1 MADTADNKLVYTG
14 QDPIVWNRVNKLRLE
29 QGLPGLADIGLP
41 RPANDSKSYSPYSQ
55 YTPTTNAAAGSGSK
69 FTFNFGGENFTVNA
83 PAGTTEAQARAIFD
97 QQASTGSLTGLKSGQ
112 TLDAAKQFAGG
123 LLTAA
128 SQLNVSQLASGL
140 SGLTSGIGGGIG
152 SALGAVTRFTGGT
165 TGGIT
170 SALGAASR
178 LTGVPIKNPMNVADF
193 VKVGVGSTKE
203 IGALSSTQV
212 QGLLGQAAAST
223 GQSVNAYSLDKGIGQ
238 YGINPAQL
246 EQTGYLKPGTL
257 AQYTKNAQVTQAD
270 IDEAQRVNA
279 SGGSTTPEL
288 IASNRKIKE
297 VLNVG
302 GVWTGKGGVSNL
314 TSLVGDS
321 TKQLSVQSNIME
333 TGYNSLQKAGVIT
346 SGTAKDAIG
355 GLVQAAGKVGAAL
368 TAAWSKGTAPAGAVD
383 SINNLAKQG
392 LTAVNFTDFK
402 LPAGASGEQVATG
415 VTNTVNRRVLNQ
427 SVVAF
432 IGDAKVPVIDY
443 GQPVPPPVP
452 TPIAEAPQ
460 TPTTITDS
468 IFDSFTNKYWAST
481 ATFYPVSGTINI
493 IINSGSGAVVYSGL
507 APEVQARI
515 QQDRKADIVQD
526 AANQKFYDDLLAVI
540 AAQINRLKATSNNQ
554 VNTV

>member
-1 MADTADNKLVYTG
+1 MANTADNKLVYTG
-14 QDPIVWNRVNKLRLE
+14 DDPIVWNRVNKLRLE

-41 RPANDSKSYSPYSQ
+41 RPANDSKSYNAYSQ
-55 YTPTTNAAAGSGSK
+55 YTPTTSAATGSGSK
-69 FTFNFGGENFTVNA
+69 FTFNFGGDNFTVNA

-97 QQASTGSLTGLKSGQ
+97 QQASTGSLTGLTSGQ

-123 LLTAA
+123 LLAAA

-140 SGLTSGIGGGIG
+140 SGLTGGIG
-152 SALGAVTRFTGGT
+152 SGISSALGAVTRLTGGT

-170 SALGAASR
+170 SAALGAASR

-193 VKVGVGSTKE
+193 VKVGVGSVKE

-223 GQSVNAYSLDKGIGQ
+223 KQSVSDYSLDKGIGQ

-288 IASNRKIKE
+288 IASNRKIKD
-297 VLNVG
+297 VLNVS

-314 TSLVGDS
+314 TSLVGDA

-333 TGYNSLQKAGVIT
+333 TGYKSLEKAGVIT
-346 SGTAKDAIG
+346 AGTAKDAIG
-355 GLVQAAGKVGAAL
+355 GLVQSAGKVGAAL

-383 SINNLAKQG
+383 AINNLAKQG

-402 LPAGASGEQVATG
+402 LPAGASGEQIATG
-415 VTNTVNRRVLNQ
+415 VTNTVNRKVLNQ
-427 SVVAF
+427 SVTAF
-432 IGDAKVPVIDY
+432 IGDAKVPSIDY
-443 GQPVPPPVP
+443 GQPV
-452 TPIAEAPQ
+452 AAAAP
-460 TPTTITDS
+460 
-468 IFDSFTNKYWAST
+468 T
-481 ATFYPVSGTINI
+481 ATPSVVSTGVLDEP
-493 IINSGSGAVVYSGL
+493 SAS
-507 APEVQARI
+507 
-515 QQDRKADIVQD
+515 DRAEFKRLTEEKATLGRQVDFDDQEYNRLRSI
-526 AANQKFYDDLLAVI
+526 YGRDDLQVI
-540 AAQINRLKATSNNQ
+540 AARDKWEADLNKYRAVINTLNALVDKYPALLYY
-554 VNTV
+554 

>member
-1 MADTADNKLVYTG
+1 MANTADNKLVYTG
-14 QDPIVWNRVNKLRLE
+14 DDPIVWNRVNKLRLE

-55 YTPTTNAAAGSGSK
+55 YTPTTSAATGSGSK

-83 PAGTTEAQARAIFD
+83 PVGTTEAQARAIFD

-123 LLTAA
+123 LLAAA

-140 SGLTSGIGGGIG
+140 SGLTSGIGGGIS
-152 SALGAVTRFTGGT
+152 SALGAVTRLTGGT

-170 SALGAASR
+170 SAALGAASR

-193 VKVGVGSTKE
+193 VKVGVGSVKE

-223 GQSVNAYSLDKGIGQ
+223 KQLVSDYSLDKGIGQ
-238 YGINPAQL
+238 FGINPAQL

-288 IASNRKIKE
+288 IASNRKIKD
-297 VLNVG
+297 VLNVS

-314 TSLVGDS
+314 TSLVGDA

-333 TGYNSLQKAGVIT
+333 TGYKSLEKAGVIT
-346 SGTAKDAIG
+346 AGTAKDAIG
-355 GLVQAAGKVGAAL
+355 GLVQSAGKVGAAL

-383 SINNLAKQG
+383 AINNLAKQG

-402 LPAGASGEQVATG
+402 LPAGASGEQIATG
-415 VTNTVNRRVLNQ
+415 VTNTVNRKVLNQ

-432 IGDAKVPVIDY
+432 IGDAKVPSIDY
-443 GQPVPPPVP
+443 GQPV
-452 TPIAEAPQ
+452 AAAAP
-460 TPTTITDS
+460 
-468 IFDSFTNKYWAST
+468 T
-481 ATFYPVSGTINI
+481 ATPSVVSTGVLDEP
-493 IINSGSGAVVYSGL
+493 SAS
-507 APEVQARI
+507 
-515 QQDRKADIVQD
+515 DRAEFKRLTEEKATLGRQVDFDDQEYNRLRSI
-526 AANQKFYDDLLAVI
+526 YGRDDLQVI
-540 AAQINRLKATSNNQ
+540 AARDKWEADLNKYRAVINTLNALVDKYPALLYY
-554 VNTV
+554 

>member
-1 MADTADNKLVYTG
+1 MANTADNKLVYTG
-14 QDPIVWNRVNKLRLE
+14 DDPIVWNRVNKLRLE

-41 RPANDSKSYSPYSQ
+41 RPANDSKSYNAYSQ
-55 YTPTTNAAAGSGSK
+55 YTPSTNAATGSGSK

-83 PAGTTEAQARAIFD
+83 PVGTTEAQARAIFD
-97 QQASTGSLTGLKSGQ
+97 QQASTGSLTGLTSGQ

-123 LLTAA
+123 LLAAA

-140 SGLTSGIGGGIG
+140 SGLTGGIG
-152 SALGAVTRFTGGT
+152 SGISSALGAVTRLTGGT

-170 SALGAASR
+170 SAALGAASR

-193 VKVGVGSTKE
+193 VKVGVGSVKE

-223 GQSVNAYSLDKGIGQ
+223 KQSVSDYSLDKGIGQ

-288 IASNRKIKE
+288 IASNRKIKD
-297 VLNVG
+297 VLNVS

-314 TSLVGDS
+314 TSLVGDA

-333 TGYNSLQKAGVIT
+333 TGYKSLEKAGVIT
-346 SGTAKDAIG
+346 AGTAKDAIG
-355 GLVQAAGKVGAAL
+355 GLVQSAGKVGAAL

-383 SINNLAKQG
+383 AINNLAKQG

-402 LPAGASGEQVATG
+402 LPAGASGEQIATG
-415 VTNTVNRRVLNQ
+415 VTNTVNRKVLNQ
-427 SVVAF
+427 SVTAF
-432 IGDAKVPVIDY
+432 IGDAKVPSIDY
-443 GQPVPPPVP
+443 GQPV
-452 TPIAEAPQ
+452 AAAAP
-460 TPTTITDS
+460 
-468 IFDSFTNKYWAST
+468 T
-481 ATFYPVSGTINI
+481 ATPSVVSTGVLDEP
-493 IINSGSGAVVYSGL
+493 SAS
-507 APEVQARI
+507 
-515 QQDRKADIVQD
+515 DRAEFKRLTEEKATLGRQVDFDDQEYNRLRSI
-526 AANQKFYDDLLAVI
+526 YGRDDLQVI
-540 AAQINRLKATSNNQ
+540 AARDKWEADLNKYRAVINTLNALVDKYPALLYY
-554 VNTV
+554 

>member
-29 QGLPGLADIGLP
+29 QGLPGLVDIGLP
-41 RPANDSKSYSPYSQ
+41 RPVDDGKSFNSPYSQ
-55 YTPTTNAAAGSGSK
+55 YTPATGAATGSGSK

-123 LLTAA
+123 LLKAA

-140 SGLTSGIGGGIG
+140 SGLSSGIGGGIG

-193 VKVGVGSTKE
+193 VKVGVGAVKE

-223 GQSVNAYSLDKGIGQ
+223 KQSVSDYSLDKGIGQ

-279 SGGSTTPEL
+279 SGGSTTPAL

-297 VLNVG
+297 VLNVS

-333 TGYNSLQKAGVIT
+333 TGYKSLEKAGVIT
-346 SGTAKDAIG
+346 ASTAKDAIG
-355 GLVQAAGKVGAAL
+355 GLVQSAGKVGAAL
-368 TAAWSKGTAPAGAVD
+368 TAAWSKGTAPAGSVD
-383 SINNLAKQG
+383 AINNLAKQG

-415 VTNTVNRRVLNQ
+415 VTNTVNRKVLNQ
-427 SVVAF
+427 SVTAF
-432 IGDAKVPVIDY
+432 IGDAKVPTIDY
-443 GQPVPPPVP
+443 GPESLTNLAPGFGSIVPSFSGNLQSLGGNVGSFLSSGTSDEKLIYTGNDSIVWDRINRERLRRGLPGLAEIGYPRPPP
-452 TPIAEAPQ
+452 
-460 TPTTITDS
+460 
-468 IFDSFTNKYWAST
+468 
-481 ATFYPVSGTINI
+481 
-493 IINSGSGAVVYSGL
+493 
-507 APEVQARI
+507 
-515 QQDRKADIVQD
+515 
-526 AANQKFYDDLLAVI
+526 
-540 AAQINRLKATSNNQ
+540 
-554 VNTV
+554 

>member
-1 MADTADNKLVYTG
+1 MANTADNKLVYTG
-14 QDPIVWNRVNKLRLE
+14 DDPIVWNRVNKLRLE

-55 YTPTTNAAAGSGSK
+55 YTPTTSAATGSGSK

-83 PAGTTEAQARAIFD
+83 PVGTTEAQARAIFD

-123 LLTAA
+123 LLAAA

-140 SGLTSGIGGGIG
+140 SGLTSGIGGGIS
-152 SALGAVTRFTGGT
+152 SALGAVTRLTGGT

-170 SALGAASR
+170 SAALGAASR

-193 VKVGVGSTKE
+193 VKVGVGSVKE

-223 GQSVNAYSLDKGIGQ
+223 KQLVSDYSLDKGIGQ
-238 YGINPAQL
+238 FGINPAQL

-288 IASNRKIKE
+288 IASNRKIKD
-297 VLNVG
+297 VLNVS

-314 TSLVGDS
+314 TSLVGDA

-333 TGYNSLQKAGVIT
+333 TGYKSLEKAGVIT
-346 SGTAKDAIG
+346 AGTAKDAIG
-355 GLVQAAGKVGAAL
+355 GLVQSAGKVGAAL

-383 SINNLAKQG
+383 AINNLAKQG

-402 LPAGASGEQVATG
+402 LPAGASGEQIATG
-415 VTNTVNRRVLNQ
+415 VTNTVNRKVLNQ
-427 SVVAF
+427 SVTAF
-432 IGDAKVPVIDY
+432 IGDAKVPSIDY
-443 GQPVPPPVP
+443 GQPV
-452 TPIAEAPQ
+452 AAAAP
-460 TPTTITDS
+460 
-468 IFDSFTNKYWAST
+468 T
-481 ATFYPVSGTINI
+481 ATPSVVSTGVLDEP
-493 IINSGSGAVVYSGL
+493 SAS
-507 APEVQARI
+507 
-515 QQDRKADIVQD
+515 DRAEFKRLTEEKATLGRQVDFDDQEYNRLRSI
-526 AANQKFYDDLLAVI
+526 YGRDDLQVI
-540 AAQINRLKATSNNQ
+540 AARDKWEADLNKYRAVINTLNALVDKYPALLYY
-554 VNTV
+554 

>member
-1 MADTADNKLVYTG
+1 MANTADNKLVYTG
-14 QDPIVWNRVNKLRLE
+14 DDPIVWNRVNKLRLE

-55 YTPTTNAAAGSGSK
+55 YTPTTSAATGSGSK

-83 PAGTTEAQARAIFD
+83 PVGTTEAQARAIFD

-123 LLTAA
+123 LLAAA

-140 SGLTSGIGGGIG
+140 SGLTSGIGGGIS
-152 SALGAVTRFTGGT
+152 SALGAVTRLTGGT

-170 SALGAASR
+170 SAALGAASR

-193 VKVGVGSTKE
+193 VKVGVGSVKE

-223 GQSVNAYSLDKGIGQ
+223 KQLVSDYSLDKGIGQ
-238 YGINPAQL
+238 FGINPAQL

-288 IASNRKIKE
+288 IASNRKIKD
-297 VLNVG
+297 VLNVS

-314 TSLVGDS
+314 TSLVGDA

-333 TGYNSLQKAGVIT
+333 TGYKSLEKAGVIT
-346 SGTAKDAIG
+346 AGTAKDAIG
-355 GLVQAAGKVGAAL
+355 GLVQSAGKVGAAL

-383 SINNLAKQG
+383 AINNLAKQG

-402 LPAGASGEQVATG
+402 LPAGASGEQIATG
-415 VTNTVNRRVLNQ
+415 VTNTVNRKVLNQ
-427 SVVAF
+427 SVTAF
-432 IGDAKVPVIDY
+432 IGDAKVPSIDY
-443 GQPVPPPVP
+443 GQPV
-452 TPIAEAPQ
+452 AAAAP
-460 TPTTITDS
+460 
-468 IFDSFTNKYWAST
+468 T
-481 ATFYPVSGTINI
+481 ATPSVVSTGVLDEP
-493 IINSGSGAVVYSGL
+493 SASD
-507 APEVQARI
+507 QAEFKRLTEE
-515 QQDRKADIVQD
+515 KATLGRQVDFDDQEYNRLRSI
-526 AANQKFYDDLLAVI
+526 YGRDDLQVI
-540 AAQINRLKATSNNQ
+540 AARDKWEADLNKYRAVINTLNALVDKYPALLYY
-554 VNTV
+554 

>member
-29 QGLPGLADIGLP
+29 QGLPGLTDIGLP
-41 RPANDSKSYSPYSQ
+41 RPVDDGKSFNSPYSQ
-55 YTPTTNAAAGSGSK
+55 YTPATGAATGSGSK

-83 PAGTTEAQARAIFD
+83 PAGTTEEQARAIFD
-97 QQASTGSLTGLKSGQ
+97 QQASTGSLTGLKPGQ

-140 SGLTSGIGGGIG
+140 SGLTSGIGGGIT

-193 VKVGVGSTKE
+193 VKVGVGATKE

-238 YGINPAQL
+238 FGINPAQL

-279 SGGSTTPEL
+279 SGGSTTPEI
-288 IASNRKIKE
+288 IASNRKIKD
-297 VLNVG
+297 VLNVS

-333 TGYNSLQKAGVIT
+333 TGYKSLEKAGVIT
-346 SGTAKDAIG
+346 AGTAKDAIG
-355 GLVQAAGKVGAAL
+355 GLVQSAGKVGAAL

-383 SINNLAKQG
+383 AINNLAKQG

-402 LPAGASGEQVATG
+402 LPAGASGEQIATG
-415 VTNTVNRRVLNQ
+415 VTNTVNRKVLNQ
-427 SVVAF
+427 SVTAF
-432 IGDAKVPVIDY
+432 IGDAKVPSIDY
-443 GQPVPPPVP
+443 GQPV
-452 TPIAEAPQ
+452 AAAAP
-460 TPTTITDS
+460 
-468 IFDSFTNKYWAST
+468 T
-481 ATFYPVSGTINI
+481 ATPSVVST
-493 IINSGSGAVVYSGL
+493 GALDEPS
-507 APEVQARI
+507 AS
-515 QQDRKADIVQD
+515 DRAEFKRLTEEKATLGRQVDFDDQEYNRLRSI
-526 AANQKFYDDLLAVI
+526 YGRDDLQVI
-540 AAQINRLKATSNNQ
+540 AARDKWEADLNKYRAVIKTLNALVDKYPALLYY
-554 VNTV
+554 

>member
-1 MADTADNKLVYTG
+1 MANTADNKLVYTG
-14 QDPIVWNRVNKLRLE
+14 DDPIVWNRVNKLRLE

-55 YTPTTNAAAGSGSK
+55 YTPTTSAATGSGSK

-83 PAGTTEAQARAIFD
+83 PVGTTEAQARAIFD

-123 LLTAA
+123 LLAAA

-140 SGLTSGIGGGIG
+140 SGLSGGIG
-152 SALGAVTRFTGGT
+152 SGISSALGAVTRLTGGT

-170 SALGAASR
+170 SAALGAASR

-193 VKVGVGSTKE
+193 VKVGVGSVKE

-223 GQSVNAYSLDKGIGQ
+223 KQLVSDYSLDKGIGQ
-238 YGINPAQL
+238 FGINPAQL

-288 IASNRKIKE
+288 IASNRKIKD
-297 VLNVG
+297 VLNVS

-314 TSLVGDS
+314 TSLVGDA

-333 TGYNSLQKAGVIT
+333 TGYKSLEKAGVIT
-346 SGTAKDAIG
+346 AGTAKDAIG
-355 GLVQAAGKVGAAL
+355 GLVQSAGKVGAAL

-383 SINNLAKQG
+383 AINNLAKQG

-402 LPAGASGEQVATG
+402 LPAGASGEQIATG
-415 VTNTVNRRVLNQ
+415 VTNTVNRKVLNQ
-427 SVVAF
+427 SVTAF
-432 IGDAKVPVIDY
+432 IGDAKVPSIDY
-443 GQPVPPPVP
+443 GQPV
-452 TPIAEAPQ
+452 AAAAP
-460 TPTTITDS
+460 
-468 IFDSFTNKYWAST
+468 T
-481 ATFYPVSGTINI
+481 ATPSVVSTGVLDEP
-493 IINSGSGAVVYSGL
+493 SAS
-507 APEVQARI
+507 
-515 QQDRKADIVQD
+515 DRAEFKRLTEEKATLGRQVDFDDQEYNRLRSI
-526 AANQKFYDDLLAVI
+526 YGRDDLQVI
-540 AAQINRLKATSNNQ
+540 AARDKWEADLNKYRAVINTLNALVDKYPALLYY
-554 VNTV
+554 

>member
-1 MADTADNKLVYTG
+1 MANTADNKLVYTG
-14 QDPIVWNRVNKLRLE
+14 DDPIVWNRVNKLRLE

-41 RPANDSKSYSPYSQ
+41 RPVDDGKSFNSPYSQ
-55 YTPTTNAAAGSGSK
+55 YTPATSTYTGSGSK
-69 FTFNFGGENFTVNA
+69 FTFNFGGENFTVNT

-97 QQASTGSLTGLKSGQ
+97 QQASTGSLTGLIPGQ

-123 LLTAA
+123 LLAAA

-140 SGLTSGIGGGIG
+140 SGLTGGIG
-152 SALGAVTRFTGGT
+152 SGISSALGAVTRFTGGT

-170 SALGAASR
+170 SAALGAASR

-193 VKVGVGSTKE
+193 VKVGVGSVKE

-223 GQSVNAYSLDKGIGQ
+223 KQLVSDYSLDKGIGQ

-288 IASNRKIKE
+288 IASNRKIKD
-297 VLNVG
+297 VLNVS

-314 TSLVGDS
+314 TSLVGDA

-333 TGYNSLQKAGVIT
+333 TGYKSLEKAGVIT
-346 SGTAKDAIG
+346 AGTAKDAIG
-355 GLVQAAGKVGAAL
+355 GLVQSAGKVGAAL

-383 SINNLAKQG
+383 AINNLAKQG

-402 LPAGASGEQVATG
+402 LPAGASGEQIATG
-415 VTNTVNRRVLNQ
+415 VTNTVNRKVLNQ

-443 GQPVPPPVP
+443 GQEPLTNLTQGFGSNLPTVGGNLQSLSGNIGSALSSSTSDEKLIYTGNDRIVWDRINSERLRRGLPGLAEIGYPRPPP
-452 TPIAEAPQ
+452 
-460 TPTTITDS
+460 
-468 IFDSFTNKYWAST
+468 
-481 ATFYPVSGTINI
+481 
-493 IINSGSGAVVYSGL
+493 
-507 APEVQARI
+507 
-515 QQDRKADIVQD
+515 
-526 AANQKFYDDLLAVI
+526 
-540 AAQINRLKATSNNQ
+540 
-554 VNTV
+554 

>member
-1 MADTADNKLVYTG
+1 MANTADNKLVYTG
-14 QDPIVWNRVNKLRLE
+14 DDPIVWNRVNKLRLE

-41 RPANDSKSYSPYSQ
+41 RPVDDGKSFNSPYSQ
-55 YTPTTNAAAGSGSK
+55 YTPATSTYTGSGSK
-69 FTFNFGGENFTVNA
+69 FTFNFGGENFTVNT

-97 QQASTGSLTGLKSGQ
+97 QQASTGSLTGLIPGQ

-123 LLTAA
+123 LLAAA
-128 SQLNVSQLASGL
+128 SQLNVSQLANGL
-140 SGLTSGIGGGIG
+140 SGLTGGIG
-152 SALGAVTRFTGGT
+152 SGISSALGAVTRFTGGT

-170 SALGAASR
+170 SAALGAASR

-193 VKVGVGSTKE
+193 VKVGVGSVKE

-223 GQSVNAYSLDKGIGQ
+223 KQLVSDYSLDKGIGQ

-288 IASNRKIKE
+288 IASNRKIKD
-297 VLNVG
+297 VLNVS

-314 TSLVGDS
+314 TSLVGDA

-333 TGYNSLQKAGVIT
+333 TGYKSLEKAGVIT
-346 SGTAKDAIG
+346 AGTAKDAIG
-355 GLVQAAGKVGAAL
+355 GLVQSAGKVGAAL

-383 SINNLAKQG
+383 AINNLAKQG

-402 LPAGASGEQVATG
+402 LPAGASGEQIATG
-415 VTNTVNRRVLNQ
+415 VTNTVNRKVLNQ

-443 GQPVPPPVP
+443 GQEPLTNLTQGFGSNLPTVGGNLQSLSGNIGSALSSSTSDEKLIYTGNDRIVWDRINSERLRRGLPGLAEIGYPRPPP
-452 TPIAEAPQ
+452 
-460 TPTTITDS
+460 
-468 IFDSFTNKYWAST
+468 
-481 ATFYPVSGTINI
+481 
-493 IINSGSGAVVYSGL
+493 
-507 APEVQARI
+507 
-515 QQDRKADIVQD
+515 
-526 AANQKFYDDLLAVI
+526 
-540 AAQINRLKATSNNQ
+540 
-554 VNTV
+554 

>member
-14 QDPIVWNRVNKLRLE
+14 DDPIIWSRINAMRLE
-29 QGLPGLADIGLP
+29 KGLPGLAEIGLP
-41 RPANDSKSYSPYSQ
+41 KPTGDNKTYSTYSQ
-55 YTPTTNAAAGSGSK
+55 YTPATGTYTGTGSK

-97 QQASTGSLTGLKSGQ
+97 QQASTGSLTGLKPGQ
-112 TLDAAKQFAGG
+112 TLDAATQFAGG

-140 SGLTSGIGGGIG
+140 TGGVA
-152 SALGAVTRFTGGT
+152 SALGAVTK
-165 TGGIT
+165 
-170 SALGAASR
+170 
-178 LTGVPIKNPMNVADF
+178 LTGVPVKSPMNVADF
-193 VKVGVGSTKE
+193 VKVGAGSVKD
-203 IGALSSTQV
+203 IGALSSKQV

-238 YGINPAQL
+238 FGINPAQL

-257 AQYTKNAQVTQAD
+257 AQYTKDAQVTQAD

-314 TSLVGDS
+314 TSLVGDA

-333 TGYNSLQKAGVIT
+333 TGYKSLEKAGVI
-346 SGTAKDAIG
+346 GANTAKDAIG
-355 GLVQAAGKVGAAL
+355 GLVQSAGKVGAAL

-383 SINNLAKQG
+383 AINNLAKQG

-415 VTNTVNRRVLNQ
+415 VTNTVNRKVLNQ

-452 TPIAEAPQ
+452 APIAEAPQ

-493 IINSGSGAVVYSGL
+493 VINSGSGAVVYSGL

-540 AAQINRLKATSNNQ
+540 AAQVNRLLATSNNQ

>member
-55 YTPTTNAAAGSGSK
+55 YTPTTSASTGSGSK

-97 QQASTGSLTGLKSGQ
+97 QQASTGSLIGLQSGQ

-123 LLTAA
+123 LITAA

-140 SGLTSGIGGGIG
+140 SGLTSGIGSG
-152 SALGAVTRFTGGT
+152 L
-165 TGGIT
+165 T
-170 SALGAASR
+170 SALGVATK
-178 LTGVPIKNPMNVADF
+178 LTGVPIKSPMNVADF
-193 VKVGVGSTKE
+193 VKVGVGAVKD
-203 IGALSSTQV
+203 IGALSSKQV

-223 GQSVNAYSLDKGIGQ
+223 GQSVTDYSLDKGIGQ

-270 IDEAQRVNA
+270 IDEAQRVNG

-297 VLNVG
+297 VLNVSS
-302 GVWTGKGGVSNL
+302 VWTGKAGIGSL

-333 TGYNSLQKAGVIT
+333 TGYKALEKAGVIT
-346 SGTAKDAIG
+346 AGTAKDAIG
-355 GLVQAAGKVGAAL
+355 GLVQSAGKVGAAL

-383 SINNLAKQG
+383 AINNLAKQG

-402 LPAGASGEQVATG
+402 LPAGASGEQIATG
-415 VTNTVNRRVLNQ
+415 VTNTVNRKVLNQ
-427 SVVAF
+427 SVTAF
-432 IGDAKVPVIDY
+432 IGDAKVPSIDY
-443 GQPVPPPVP
+443 GQPV
-452 TPIAEAPQ
+452 AAA
-460 TPTTITDS
+460 
-468 IFDSFTNKYWAST
+468 AST
-481 ATFYPVSGTINI
+481 ATPSVVSTGVLDEP
-493 IINSGSGAVVYSGL
+493 SAS
-507 APEVQARI
+507 
-515 QQDRKADIVQD
+515 DRAEFKRLTEEKATLGRQVD
-526 AANQKFYDDLLAVI
+526 FDDQEYNRLRSIYGRDDPQVI
-540 AAQINRLKATSNNQ
+540 AARDKWEADLNKYRSVINTLNALVDKYPALLYY
-554 VNTV
+554 